1 MAPKLHPCNTNKED
15 VKDILL

>member
-1 MAPKLHPCNTNKED
+1 MAAKLHPCNTNKED